1 MQYIEIFELVGVVA
15 FAMAGVL
22 VGIEY
27 GFDLFGIF
35 VLAFLTALGGGLF
48 RDLMLGN
55 HPPVCFTHFSYIICV
70 AVTVVLFLIFLKVFD
85 THLGTRDIHKIKALI
100 TFFDAVGLGIFCVT
114 GTIFAMDMGY
124 GDNMLLC
131 VASGLVTSIV
141 GGMCRDVLA
150 TRKPVVLRKE
160 IYAVAAIIG
169 SVLYYLTYAI
179 IGNVLAIY
187 LCAVIVTII
196 RLVSVRKRMNM
207 LFRVKNQKLMEN
219 EESREAKRME
229 YYGFEHEDCP
239 HSDK

>member
-1 MQYIEIFELVGVVA
+1 MQYIEIFELIGVVA

-48 RDLMLGN
+48 RDIMLGN

-70 AVTVVLFLIFLKVFD
+70 AITVVVSLIFLKVFD

-114 GTIFAMDMGY
+114 GTIFAMEMGFA
-124 GDNMLLC
+124 DNMLLC

-160 IYAVAAIIG
+160 IYAVAAIVG
-169 SVLYYLTYAI
+169 SVLYYLTYDI
-179 IGNVLAIY
+179 IGNVVAIY
-187 LCAVIVTII
+187 LCAIIVTVI
-196 RLVSVRKRMNM
+196 RLVSVRKRVNM
-207 LFRVKNQKLMEN
+207 LFRVKNKKLMDKDD
-219 EESREAKRME
+219 EEERYE
-229 YYGFEHEDCP
+229 YYGFETDHDG